1 MIKMDFCVYLLRCRD
16 NSLYCGYTKNLDN
29 RLEKHN
35 KGTASK
41 YTSRRRPVRLVY
53 FEEQETISSAMK
65 REIQI
70 KKFSKKEKEL
80 LVKNQQLNLI

>member
-1 MIKMDFCVYLLRCRD
+1 MDFFVYLLRCRD

-41 YTSRRRPVRLVY
+41 YTKRNRPVRLVY
-53 FEEQETISSAMK
+53 FEKQETISSALK

-80 LVKNQQLNLI
+80 LVKNQQLNLL

>member
-1 MIKMDFCVYLLRCRD
+1 MEFYVYLLRCRD

-53 FEEQETISSAMK
+53 FEKQETISSAMK

>member
-1 MIKMDFCVYLLRCRD
+1 MEFYVYLLRCRD

-53 FEEQETISSAMK
+53 FENQETISSAMK

>member
-70 KKFSKKEKEL
+70 KIFSKKEKEL

>member
-1 MIKMDFCVYLLRCRD
+1 MEFYVYLLRCRD

>member
-1 MIKMDFCVYLLRCRD
+1 MDFRVYLLRCRD